1 MDHVF
6 GLGALVL
13 MHQGGISENRCKTAQ
28 ENCQASKPEH
38 SYSPQ
43 IMIWKEKSFRVK
55 SLSHWRAAET
65 GFYYTNFIY

>member
-13 MHQGGISENRCKTAQ
+13 MLQGGISENRCKTAQ

-43 IMIWKEKSFRVK
+43 LSGNRSLSE
-55 SLSHWRAAET
+55 LSHWAT
-65 GFYYTNFIY
+65 GGQQRQDFNTQTVY